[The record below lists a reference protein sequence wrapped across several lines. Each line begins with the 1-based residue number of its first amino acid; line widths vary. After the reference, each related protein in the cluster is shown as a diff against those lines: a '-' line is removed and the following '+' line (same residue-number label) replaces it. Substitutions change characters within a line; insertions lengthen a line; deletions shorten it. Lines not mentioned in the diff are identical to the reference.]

1 MQNRTGNGTTPPL
14 PGILDHRDF
23 RRSSV
28 SLGHCTLCGDGAA
41 VYHSDS
47 QRASVCEPC
56 YARLVREWN
65 LGEGVG

>member
-1 MQNRTGNGTTPPL
+1 MTGTSL

-23 RRSSV
+23 QHSSV

-41 VYHSDS
+41 VYHSDELL
-47 QRASVCEPC
+47 ASVCERC
-56 YARLVREWN
+56 YTRLVREWN